1 MKGRTAIA
9 KILKMEGVEFV
20 SGFPQNDIF
29 EAGAEEGIR
38 CIIARTERV
47 GVNIADAYTRVS
59 NGKRI
64 GVCLVQSGPG
74 IENAASSALR
84 VLLPPKTTRA
94 LPSGR
99 IRLISP
105 TVSRR

>member
-47 GVNIADAYTRVS
+47 GGEYR
-59 NGKRI
+59 RR
-64 GVCLVQSGPG
+64 LYPG
-74 IENAASSALR
+74 FQLQ
-84 VLLPPKTTRA
+84 T
-94 LPSGR
+94 
-99 IRLISP
+99 
-105 TVSRR
+105 